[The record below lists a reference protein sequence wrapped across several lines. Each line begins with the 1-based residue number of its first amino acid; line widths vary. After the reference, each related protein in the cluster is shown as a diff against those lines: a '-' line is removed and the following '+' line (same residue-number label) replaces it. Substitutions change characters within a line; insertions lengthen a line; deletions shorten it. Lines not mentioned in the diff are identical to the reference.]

1 MAESQEQQRPR
12 WHDLDTPL
20 ILTIG
25 IVSAILIFGV
35 IVPGVK
41 ALVYNATNQ
50 RMAETM
56 GDVHPDLRA
65 YQTDENA
72 ILHGQAAWVNKQ
84 QGVTRIDIDT
94 AIELY
99 AERAEQR

>member
-1 MAESQEQQRPR
+1 
-12 WHDLDTPL
+12 
-20 ILTIG
+20 
-25 IVSAILIFGV
+25 V

-41 ALVYNATNQ
+41 ALVYNTTNQ

-84 QGVTRIDIDT
+84 QGVARIDIDT
-94 AIELY
+94 AMELY
-99 AERAEQR
+99 VERAD